1 MLLQNLEARLDTVLY
16 RSNWAPTIPAA
27 RQMINHGHIFVNG
40 RRVTLPSFSC
50 HSSPCILSRK
60 RLITWDHPSFAGSR
74 EVGSDLVDSDIVVN
88 TEVSIHYN
96 FRASSTSFLDKSLI
110 LEFYSNRLSSS
121 LICIFMSRTSLPSIF
136 VPLVGL
142 VLPRIAAR
150 AFFTYIELQ
159 SIESVIF
166 FF

>member
-1 MLLQNLEARLDTVLY
+1 
-16 RSNWAPTIPAA
+16 
-27 RQMINHGHIFVNG
+27 MINHSHVFVNS
-40 RRVTLPSFSC
+40 RRIMLPSFSC
-50 HSSPCILSRK
+50 RSFLWIFSRK
-60 RLITWDHPSFAGSR
+60 HLIIWDYPLFVGLR

-88 TEVSIHYN
+88 TEVLIYYN
-96 FRASSTSFLDKSLI
+96 FRVSFTSFLEKSLI

-121 LICIFMSRTSLPSIF
+121 LICIFMSRTNFPSIF

-142 VLPRIAAR
+142 VFSRIAIR
-150 AFFTYIELQ
+150 VFFTYVELQ